1 MHAGVSRH
9 TAMPHVP
16 SFPCDI
22 SVQRYPIDQM
32 FISMRVPQI
41 GWELETSRIRNDDMV
56 RPRKFALHSMRGDR
70 KNAVASGRSKKT
82 RLFRKQGCI
91 HETIQ
96 QFDGEQAEKWIT
108 RHVYHR
114 VGGSEHRCGLRR
126 AEQHERRL

>member
-22 SVQRYPIDQM
+22 SVQRFPIDQM

-70 KNAVASGRSKKT
+70 KNAVASGRSKKHASSENRVAYT
-82 RLFRKQGCI
+82 KRYSSSTESKQRSGS
-91 HETIQ
+91 Q
-96 QFDGEQAEKWIT
+96 DMYIT
-108 RHVYHR
+108 ELVDLNT
-114 VGGSEHRCGLRR
+114 VAG
-126 AEQHERRL
+126 